1 MARQR
6 KTKIWELMSA
16 RAANQLASL
25 TVSLNRLETEL
36 AKAEESTRSM
46 HNLRQDYL
54 SRLDTKDGRDSL
66 SGQRIK
72 LIYEFVM
79 YLDRTIEQLKQ
90 RKDELSR
97 QITALRDQCRAATSE
112 KEKFDT
118 VERNQ
123 EIAFKRLRTQSDQ
136 KEMDSI
142 ATMGWNGKF

>member
-1 MARQR
+1 
-6 KTKIWELMSA
+6 MSA
-16 RAANQLASL
+16 RAANKLASL
-25 TVSLNRLETEL
+25 TVNLNRLETEL

-54 SRLDTKDGRDSL
+54 SRLDAKDVRDSL

>member
-1 MARQR
+1 
-6 KTKIWELMSA
+6 MSA
-16 RAANQLASL
+16 RAANQLAGL

-54 SRLDTKDGRDSL
+54 SRLDAKDVRDSL

-97 QITALRDQCRAATSE
+97 QITALRDQCQAATSE

>member
-1 MARQR
+1 
-6 KTKIWELMSA
+6 MSA

-25 TVSLNRLETEL
+25 TVRLNRLETEL

-46 HNLRQDYL
+46 HNLREDYL
-54 SRLDTKDGRDSL
+54 SRLDAKDVRDSL

-79 YLDRTIEQLKQ
+79 YLDQTVEQLKQ

-97 QITALRDQCRAATSE
+97 QITALRNQCQAATSE

>member
-1 MARQR
+1 
-6 KTKIWELMSA
+6 MSA
-16 RAANQLASL
+16 RAANQLAGL

-36 AKAEESTRSM
+36 AKAEESTKSM

-54 SRLDTKDGRDSL
+54 SRLDAKDVRDSL

-142 ATMGWNGKF
+142 ATMGWNGKL

>member
-1 MARQR
+1 
-6 KTKIWELMSA
+6 MSA

-25 TVSLNRLETEL
+25 TVNLNRLETEL

-54 SRLDTKDGRDSL
+54 RRLDAKDIRDSL
-66 SGQRIK
+66 SGQRVK

-79 YLDRTIEQLKQ
+79 YLDRTVEQLKQ

-97 QITALRDQCRAATSE
+97 QITALRDQCQAATSE

-118 VERNQ
+118 AERNQ

-142 ATMGWNGKF
+142 ATMGWNRKF